1 VTVAVWILL
10 AVGVATS
17 LSGAVGV
24 LRMPDVYS
32 RVQASTKNV
41 TMGALPVLIALVV
54 GMGIDTSYAARAL
67 IVGGLL
73 LVINPAASH
82 ALVRAAW
89 KLDVPQW
96 RGAIGARTTTAAQG
110 DGGPTKTKDA

>member
-1 VTVAVWILL
+1 VNLAVAILL
-10 AVGVATS
+10 GIGVVTS

-54 GMGIDTSYAARAL
+54 GKGINSTYAARAL
-67 IVGGLL
+67 IVAVLL
-73 LVINPAASH
+73 LIISPAASH
-82 ALVRAAW
+82 ALLRAAW
-89 KLDVPQW
+89 KLGVPQW
-96 RGAIGARTTTAAQG
+96 PGAVGERTNAG
-110 DGGPTKTKDA
+110 DPEEGERR

>member
-1 VTVAVWILL
+1 MTIAVLILL
-10 AVGVATS
+10 GIGVLTS

-41 TMGALPVLIALVV
+41 TMGALPVLIAMVV
-54 GMGIDTSYAARAL
+54 AMGVDSSYAARAL
-67 IVGGLL
+67 IVGVLL
-73 LVINPAASH
+73 LIINPAASH

-89 KLDVPQW
+89 KLGVPQW
-96 RGAIGARTTTAAQG
+96 RGAVTARTTEGT
-110 DGGPTKTKDA
+110 DGGAAPEQER